1 MRISSFI
8 KRLNATELGLGATH
22 DYFIALPR
30 EVDLSSVFMNKQA
43 ITIFDRVEKV
53 QYDSTNSNIKY
64 VQTGQN
70 NQERISG
77 LGKYFEKVKAK
88 VGDEILI
95 ERIDTLNGVN
105 YFMDFHHRN
114 AIVFQKNKLYVEI
127 LTTDDIQ
134 AYKTGDDYLIKI
146 YYNNEPKDLCVKF
159 IKKERKKKIS
169 PNETDFFDLLID
181 NKSILKGYSYQD
193 YIEILLDNMRMNKMK
208 TWIYSNTEWED

>member
-1 MRISSFI
+1 MKISSFI

-30 EVDLSSVFMNKQA
+30 EVDLSNMLVNQQV
-43 ITIFDRVEKV
+43 ITIFDRCENV
-53 QYDSTNSNIKY
+53 QYDSSNSNIKY

-77 LGKYFEKVKAK
+77 LGKYFERIDAK

-114 AIVFQKNKLYVEI
+114 AIVFQKNNPYVEI
-127 LTTDDIQ
+127 LTTDVIQ
-134 AYKTGDDYLIKI
+134 PYKTGDDYLINV
-146 YYNNEPKDLCVKF
+146 YYNNEPKDLYVKF
-159 IKKERKKKIS
+159 IKRDKKKKTS

-181 NKSILKGYSYQD
+181 NESILQDYYYQD
-193 YIEILLDNMRMNKMK
+193 YIEILLGNMRMNKMK
-208 TWIYSNTEWED
+208 TWIYSITEWED